1 MSCGTAVLGLIGL
14 CWCRLESPSIART
27 RLSYFFFP
35 PNCSRK
41 SLSFSLCNVWDI
53 VEGSLEV
60 KLPTIWTDGKAF
72 QLQPPLI
79 TLHSTPLHPT
89 TTTTTTTLH
98 YTTLITL
105 HYTTLNCT
113 TLHYTTLDY
122 TKLQL
127 QLQLHYTTTTA
138 ALHHTT
144 SYYIQQLW
152 VRWPTRWPLQP
163 W

>member
-1 MSCGTAVLGLIGL
+1 MQVGEPKHCKNQVVLFLFSPKLFKKVTFIL
-14 CWCRLESPSIART
+14 LVQLVRYCR
-27 RLSYFFFP
+27 
-35 PNCSRK
+35 RK
-41 SLSFSLCNVWDI
+41 FRSQTSDNMDRWKSVSTTTTTNYT
-53 VEGSLEV
+53 
-60 KLPTIWTDGKAF
+60 P
-72 QLQPPLI
+72 
-79 TLHSTPLHPT
+79 LHSTPLHST

-127 QLQLHYTTTTA
+127 QLQLHYTTTTTTA